1 MFEYFYRKDD
11 QEIFSGRKN
20 ELSLMEGYL
29 LSKIPADIHLSGLRR
44 IGKSMLIKEFMKR
57 HLFSSRYRTNH

>member
-1 MFEYFYRKDD
+1 MFEYFYRRDD

-29 LSKIPADIHLSGLRR
+29 LSKIPADIHPTFRSLATVNSE
-44 IGKSMLIKEFMKR
+44 LIFIIDQ
-57 HLFSSRYRTNH
+57 